1 METLLNYSVP
11 KVEEGFVRRSDDLE
25 YLYLYGV
32 RKYGIER
39 SITKVE
45 AR

>member
-25 YLYLYGV
+25 YLYGV